1 MDKHTIQINGDLYEK
16 LFNYCKLNKLKVSQ
30 YCNEL
35 LERLFNMDI
44 YGDIPFGKIISSDEK
59 QAETVCEIENKVII
73 EEKLQEKAQENV
85 QEIVTENHAENN
97 KSVNKSN
104 KRRL

>member
-35 LERLFNMDI
+35 LERLFNVDM

-59 QAETVCEIENKVII
+59 QAETVCEIEDEVII
-73 EEKLQEKAQENV
+73 EEKVQEKA
-85 QEIVTENHAENN
+85 QEIVTENHVENN